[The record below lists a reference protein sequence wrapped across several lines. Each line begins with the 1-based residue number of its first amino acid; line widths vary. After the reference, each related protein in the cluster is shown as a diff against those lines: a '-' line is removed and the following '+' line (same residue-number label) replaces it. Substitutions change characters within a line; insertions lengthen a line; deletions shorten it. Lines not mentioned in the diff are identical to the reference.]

1 MVQVVRYS
9 EQWPHQFERAA
20 ARLRAALEG
29 APGARVEHVGSTS
42 VPGLAAKPIIDIDV
56 VVAAHQMLPAIAAL
70 EQIGYVHDGDLGLDG
85 REAFDAPDDDPP
97 RHVYVCLEGTLHV
110 RNHLAV
116 RDILRRRPDLR
127 DSYAAVKL
135 ALAEDPDMDID
146 TYIAGK
152 SSVLQEVLAESDL
165 TEAERRLIRELNGPT
180 DTVLG

>member
-1 MVQVVRYS
+1 MIHVVPYS
-9 EQWPHQFERAA
+9 DLWPREFERVAA
-20 ARLRAALEG
+20 VLRAALVG
-29 APGARVEHVGSTS
+29 TPGARVEHVGSTS

-56 VVAAHQMLPAIAAL
+56 VVAAHQMLPAIHAL
-70 EQIGYVHDGDLGLDG
+70 ERLGYAHDGDLGLDG

-135 ALAEDPDMDID
+135 ALTDDPDMDID
-146 TYIAGK
+146 TYTAGK
-152 SSVLQEVLAESDL
+152 SAVLQEVLAESDL
-165 TEAERRLIRELNGPT
+165 TAPERRLIRELNDPMGEYAR
-180 DTVLG
+180 